1 MNEIIEEKLSLLA
14 HVPGVYIMK
23 DKDGTIINVLGKD
36 AQKGGE

>member
-23 DKDGTIINVLGKD
+23 DKDGTIIYVGK
-36 AQKGGE
+36 AISLKN

>member
-23 DKDGTIINVLGKD
+23 DKDGSSISILKSQVT
-36 AQKGGE
+36 E

>member
-1 MNEIIEEKLSLLA
+1 MQRMYFEAMEQLLPNIT
-14 HVPGVYIMK
+14 VIVQ